1 MDITVQEIIL
11 NLFTMNNM
19 FAMLVGVLGG
29 ILIGSLPGLTAN
41 MGVALLIPIT
51 FGMEPVA
58 GLLMLVAVYTSA
70 IYGGSISAILLHT
83 PGTSASAATAIDGYE
98 LTKEG
103 KSGLAIRIAT
113 VASVVGGFISGIFLL
128 TLTPPL
134 SLISLKFGPPEYF
147 LVAIFGLTTIGSI
160 STGSIN
166 KGLISGA
173 LGLLISVVGL
183 ELNSGFPRFTFGL
196 TDLQS
201 GVSFV
206 PAMIGLFS
214 LSQVMFMVEKT
225 HKEKGLVT
233 NAISDWRYFPRWQE
247 LKSIK
252 TTILR
257 SSFIGV
263 LVGILPGAGGD
274 IASWVSYNEAK
285 RFSKKPELFGK
296 GSTEGIAASE
306 AANNAVTGGSLI
318 PLLTLG
324 IPGSATAA
332 VLLGGLMIQ
341 GMVPG
346 RELFTQYGEI
356 TYTVILGFILANIL
370 MGVVGMGVARF
381 LSNITKVSSKILAPI
396 VVILCV
402 VGSFALGNNFFNVWV
417 MIVFGL
423 LGYFMRK
430 TGFHPAPV
438 VLGLILGPMTEK
450 GFRQSLLLSDGNLLN
465 YFFSRP
471 VSVVLIVLITLA
483 LVSPFFLHKKKAK
496 KA

>member
-1 MDITVQEIIL
+1 MEFSMLEIIL
-11 NLFTMNNM
+11 NLFTINNIL
-19 FAMLVGVLGG
+19 AMLAGVLGG
-29 ILIGSLPGLTAN
+29 IVIGALPGLTAN

-51 FGMEPVA
+51 FGMDPVA

-70 IYGGSISAILLHT
+70 IYGGSVSAILLHT

-98 LTKEG
+98 LTMQG
-103 KSGLAIRIAT
+103 KAGLAIRIAT
-113 VASVVGGFISGIFLL
+113 VSSVIGGFISGIFLL

-160 STGSIN
+160 STGNVN

-196 TDLQS
+196 QDLQS

-225 HKEKGLVT
+225 HKESGIVT
-233 NAISDWRYFPRWQE
+233 NAISDWRYLPRWSE

-296 GSTEGIAASE
+296 GAVEGVAASE

-341 GMVPG
+341 GLVPG
-346 RELFTQYGEI
+346 RELFTQYGKI
-356 TYTVILGFILANIL
+356 TYTVILGFILANVL
-370 MGVVGMGVARF
+370 MGVVGMLVARF
-381 LSNITKVSSKILAPI
+381 MSNITKISNKILAPL

-417 MIVFGL
+417 MIAFGL
-423 LGYFMRK
+423 LGYIMRK

-450 GFRQSLLLSDGNLLN
+450 GFRQSLLLSNGDLFT
-465 YFFSRP
+465 YFFTRP
-471 VSVVLIVLITLA
+471 LSIVLIVLIVLA
-483 LVSPFFLHKKKAK
+483 LVWPILFKKKKA
-496 KA
+496 

>member
-1 MDITVQEIIL
+1 MDVSMQEIIL
-11 NLFTMNNM
+11 NLFTINNLL
-19 FAMLVGVLGG
+19 AMLAGILGG
-29 ILIGSLPGLTAN
+29 ILIGALPGLTAN

-51 FGMEPVA
+51 FGMDPVA
-58 GLLMLVAVYTSA
+58 GLLMLVSVYTSA

-98 LTKEG
+98 LTKQG
-103 KSGLAIRIAT
+103 KAGLAIRIAT
-113 VASVVGGFISGIFLL
+113 VSSVIGGFISGIFLL

-196 TDLQS
+196 QDLQS

-214 LSQVMFMVEKT
+214 LSQVMFMVQKT
-225 HKEKGLVT
+225 HKESGIVT
-233 NAISDWRYFPRWQE
+233 NAISDWRYLPRWRE

-252 TTILR
+252 GTILR

-285 RFSKKPELFGK
+285 RFSKNPEQFGK
-296 GSTEGIAASE
+296 GSIEGVAASE

-341 GMVPG
+341 GLVPG
-346 RELFTQYGEI
+346 RELFTQYGGI

-370 MGVVGMGVARF
+370 MGVVGMLVARF
-381 LSNITKVSSKILAPI
+381 MSNITMVSNKIIAPL

-417 MIVFGL
+417 MIAFGL
-423 LGYFMRK
+423 LGYIMRK

-450 GFRQSLLLSDGNLLN
+450 GFRQSLLLSDGNLFM
-465 YFFSRP
+465 YFFTRP
-471 VSVVLIVLITLA
+471 LSVVLIILIVLA
-483 LVSPFFLHKKKAK
+483 LAWPIFFQKKKA
-496 KA
+496 

>member
-1 MDITVQEIIL
+1 MEVTIQEIIMD
-11 NLFTMNNM
+11 LFTVNNLL
-19 FAMLVGVLGG
+19 AMMAGVLGG
-29 ILIGSLPGLTAN
+29 IIIGALPGLTAN

-51 FGMEPVA
+51 FGMDPVA
-58 GLLMLVAVYTSA
+58 GLLMLMAVYTSA

-98 LTKEG
+98 LTMQG

-113 VASVVGGFISGIFLL
+113 VSSVIGGFISGIFLL

-173 LGLLISVVGL
+173 LGLLISTVGM

-196 TDLQS
+196 VDLQS

-225 HKEKGLVT
+225 HKESGIVT
-233 NAISDWRYFPRWQE
+233 NAISDWRYLPRWNE

-257 SSFIGV
+257 SSLIGV

-296 GSTEGIAASE
+296 GAVEGVAASE

-341 GMVPG
+341 GLVPG
-346 RELFTQYGEI
+346 RELFTRYGEI
-356 TYTVILGFILANIL
+356 TYTVILGFILANVV
-370 MGVVGMGVARF
+370 MGVVGMLAARF
-381 LSNITKVSSKILAPI
+381 MSNITMVSNKILAPL
-396 VVILCV
+396 VVILCI
-402 VGSFALGNNFFNVWV
+402 VGSFALGNNFFDVWV
-417 MIVFGL
+417 MIIFGL
-423 LGYFMRK
+423 LGYIMRK

-450 GFRQSLLLSDGNLLN
+450 GFRQSLSLSNGDLFS
-465 YFFSRP
+465 YFFTRP
-471 VSVVLIVLITLA
+471 LSIVLIVLIVFALA
-483 LVSPFFLHKKKAK
+483 WPIFFHKKKA
-496 KA
+496 